1 MAKKKINVVK
11 LDSTHWS
18 ISANLEEQSMRL
30 DRAAGVLYLIA
41 ESTCGEMHA
50 DAGNALWAAI
60 DIVNAVRDELDRLG
74 SEHMKLHRQI
84 NNIPEPTYE

>member
-1 MAKKKINVVK
+1 MSKKKSEVSK

-18 ISANLEEQSMRL
+18 MAANLEEQSMRL
-30 DRAAGVLYLIA
+30 DRAAGVLYLVA
-41 ESTCGEMHA
+41 EHGCLELGE

-60 DIVNAVRDELDRLG
+60 DIVNGVRDEMDRLG

-84 NNIPEPTYE
+84 NNIPEVKI